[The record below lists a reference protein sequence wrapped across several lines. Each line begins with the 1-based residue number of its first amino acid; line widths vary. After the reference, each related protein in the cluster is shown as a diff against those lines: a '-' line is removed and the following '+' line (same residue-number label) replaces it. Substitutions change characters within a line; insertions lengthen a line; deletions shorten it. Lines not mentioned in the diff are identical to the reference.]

1 MLRAR
6 NLIAACAA
14 ALAGACAS
22 APPAENGCAMSLQ
35 ESSWVK
41 HALDAWRLA
50 RTEKLRVDDGA
61 MAPTIVFYNEA
72 GMFTGEG
79 GPPWRGAV
87 HNGVVTLPDG
97 NRVPP
102 QVASFASPYA
112 DNTRVFF
119 TMALPSVWQVGGIES
134 GEFGLDN
141 LTTAVLIHEITHT
154 RQFASY
160 TPRME
165 ALDKRYDI
173 GAFLTDDI
181 VQDTFSENAGYV
193 ATYEAER
200 DLIYH
205 ALAAS
210 SDVEARAMTGE
221 ALARMRT
228 RQMRYFAGVNEKLI
242 ALDDIFLTMEGI
254 AQWAA
259 YSWLVDENGGRFAPD
274 VAVPGM
280 RRGGRQW
287 SQDEGMA
294 IFLLIDRL
302 VPGWQARAFAAEPAT
317 AMQLLALAANGAT
330 R

>member
-1 MLRAR
+1 
-6 NLIAACAA
+6 
-14 ALAGACAS
+14 
-22 APPAENGCAMSLQ
+22 MSPQ
-35 ESSWVK
+35 ESWWVK
-41 HALDAWRLA
+41 HSLDAWRLV
-50 RTEKLRVDDGA
+50 RTEKLRVEDEA
-61 MAPTIVFYNEA
+61 TPPTIVFYNETC
-72 GMFTGEG
+72 MFTGEG

-87 HNGVVTLPDG
+87 HDGVVTLPDG

-134 GEFGLDN
+134 GEFGLEN

-165 ALDKRYDI
+165 ALDQRYDI
-173 GAFLTDDI
+173 GDFLTDDI
-181 VQDTFSENAGYV
+181 VQDTFSENAAYV
-193 ATYEAER
+193 AAYEAER
-200 DLIYH
+200 DLLYY
-205 ALAAS
+205 ALEAS
-210 SDVEARAMTGE
+210 NDAEARAMAGE
-221 ALARMRT
+221 ALTRMRA
-228 RQMRYFAGVNEKLI
+228 RQARYFTGANEKLV

-259 YSWLVDENGGRFAPD
+259 YSWLVDVNGGRFAPD

-302 VPGWQARAFAAEPAT
+302 VPNWQARAFAAEPAT
-317 AMQLLALAANGAT
+317 AMQLLALAANGT
-330 R
+330 TQ